1 MALPGLRRAA
11 RGALGVVAT
20 VTLLVAG
27 GGCAS
32 EKIYREGASTI
43 AGSVGD
49 RIVLELASDPIT
61 GYSWAPVGHSDPRV
75 VTLVATDYVQSPTP
89 GSGTGGRQRW
99 IFQLVGR
106 GSTTITFGYGRT
118 WANAPAEKATLF
130 NVTVR

>member
-1 MALPGLRRAA
+1 MALPGLSRAV
-11 RGALGVVAT
+11 RGTLGVVAT
-20 VTLLVAG
+20 VALLGAA

-32 EKIYREGASTI
+32 EKVYREGASTI

-49 RIVLELASDPIT
+49 RIVLELAADPIT
-61 GYSWAPVGHSDPRV
+61 GYSWAPVGQPDSRV
-75 VTLVATDYVQSPTP
+75 VTLIATDYVQSATP
-89 GSGTGGRQRW
+89 GSGTAGRQRW
-99 IFQLVGR
+99 IYQLVGR